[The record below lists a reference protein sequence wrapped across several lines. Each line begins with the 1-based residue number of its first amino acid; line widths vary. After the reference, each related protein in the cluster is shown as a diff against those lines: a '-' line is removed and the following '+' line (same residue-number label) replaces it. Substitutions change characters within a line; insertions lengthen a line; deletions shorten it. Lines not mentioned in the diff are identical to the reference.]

1 MASLVIRLIFVP
13 EPAASC

>member
-1 MASLVIRLIFVP
+1 MTALEP